1 MILQIATQIAPTTN
15 RQFLI
20 QAVLILAV
28 AAVGWMM
35 LRTPA
40 GARHQAGRR
49 LATLAF
55 VAFAIVAIVVP
66 SVVARIAHMVGVGRG
81 TDLLL
86 YVLVVAFLAQI
97 LSSFRRNGARERQ
110 ITHLARRIALD
121 NAPEPP
127 DAAKLSPEH
136 AAPYRK

>member
-55 VAFAIVAIVVP
+55 VAFAIVAIVFP
-66 SVVARIAHMVGVGRG
+66 SVLTGIAHMVGVGRG

-86 YVLVVAFLAQI
+86 YGPGHRLPGADPVLLPAQWRTRAADHAPGAAHR
-97 LSSFRRNGARERQ
+97 LGRRSRA
-110 ITHLARRIALD
+110 ARRGQAH
-121 NAPEPP
+121 PE
-127 DAAKLSPEH
+127 A
-136 AAPYRK
+136 R